1 MATRIKNV
9 VRGRESSGLK
19 LSYLEITK
27 VNFTVNLISYLLM
40 AIVAI
45 GFILIVGFAD
55 ALYIPGIVIGILMA
69 TIPFK
74 WFNWLD
80 KIGWNTPRVEAR
92 VKIAKKYVKS
102 MKQSMKEY
110 YKYI

>member
-9 VRGRESSGLK
+9 VRGRDTSNLK
-19 LSYLEITK
+19 LSYVEITK
-27 VNFTVNLISYLLM
+27 VNFIVNLISYFL
-40 AIVAI
+40 ATVISV

-55 ALYIPGIVIGILMA
+55 ALHIPGIITGMLMA

-74 WFNWLD
+74 WFSWLD

-92 VKIAKKYVKS
+92 IKIAKKYVKS